1 MNIKKVFICLIL
13 IVLIYVPSFPKNVV
27 KEVLKGTERNL
38 EIILGEVSSLS
49 VRATTR
55 ILPVNHPD
63 HIRMRRI
70 SKRLVENVNR
80 KNIRYYFK
88 VLDLDYPN
96 AFALPGGRIYITKKL
111 IDMSD
116 DEELAC
122 VIGHEIGHIEKKHS
136 IRAFERQLI
145 TAKILDYY
153 SKKSKTVKDNEKL
166 IAIANAIF
174 NELRYSRE
182 NEREAD
188 KYSVDITVKSGYN
201 PYGMIRF
208 FNKLLKL
215 NKGHEDDSLKMLRT
229 HPLTKERI
237 QYTSEYIRKK
247 LH

>member
-1 MNIKKVFICLIL
+1 MNTKRKYIFVSLLVCLI
-13 IVLIYVPSFPKNVV
+13 VVSSPKNIV
-27 KEVLKGTERNL
+27 KEVLSGTEKNL

-49 VRATTR
+49 VRASSR
-55 ILPVNHPD
+55 VLSVRHPA
-63 HIRMRRI
+63 HVRMRKV
-70 SKRLVENVNR
+70 SKRLEKQVSR
-80 KNIRYYFK
+80 KDIRYYFK

-96 AFALPGGRIYITKKL
+96 AFALPGGRIYITRKL

-116 DEELAC
+116 DDELAC
-122 VIGHEIGHIEKKHS
+122 VIGHEIGHIEHKHS

-153 SKKSKTVKDNEKL
+153 SKKSNTVKKNEQL

-188 KYSVDITVKSGYN
+188 KFSTDITIKAGYN

-208 FNKLLKL
+208 FEKLIKL
-215 NKGHEDDSLKMLRT
+215 NGRDESKSLKMLRT
-229 HPLTKERI
+229 HPLTEERI
-237 QYTSEYIRKK
+237 KYTSDYIRKN
-247 LH
+247 LQ

>member
-1 MNIKKVFICLIL
+1 MNIKKIFLFL
-13 IVLIYVPSFPKNVV
+13 LVLCFLYVPCVSKNVV
-27 KEVLKGTERNL
+27 KKVLEGTERNL
-38 EIILGEVSSLS
+38 ELILGEVSSLS

-63 HIRMRRI
+63 HIRMRKI
-70 SKRLVENVNR
+70 SKRLVRNVSR

-116 DEELAC
+116 DDELAC
-122 VIGHEIGHIEKKHS
+122 VIGHEIGHIENKHS

-166 IAIANAIF
+166 IAIANSIF
-174 NELRYSRE
+174 NELRYSRD

-188 KYSVDITVKSGYN
+188 KFSVDITVKSGYN
-201 PYGMIRF
+201 PYGMVRF
-208 FNKLLKL
+208 FDKLLKL
-215 NKGHEDDSLKMLRT
+215 NKGREDDSLKMLRT

-237 QYTSEYIRKK
+237 EYTSEYIRKK